1 MCLGI
6 LTWSCCRGWACSSQ
20 MSLLVQSYWSFKEA
34 SKITFAKSWGASRRP
49 WPRARASRAPPRSPL
64 RAKIL
69 APKMIATALALM
81 VISVAIKWKISANCN
96 ALKKQRLKSISY
108 LGQWEPK
115 RTKLGEPS
123 WWNVG
128 MFCKMMSF
136 YSARYATRGRQKQL
150 ESLVC
155 KQRTNNLRATFY
167 LCTAPSLFGIRHSS
181 SPFYRNILSMNVW
194 FFVGWYAFIYSC
206 ILNMKFSIFRKEVLL
221 GTRRKLYESAIGAFL
236 I

>member
-1 MCLGI
+1 MCDTGRRNV
-6 LTWSCCRGWACSSQ
+6 LTWSCWKGWACNSQ
-20 MSLLVQSYWSFKEA
+20 MSLLVQSYWSFNEA

-49 WPRARASRAPPRSPL
+49 RPRARASRAPPRSPL

-81 VISVAIKWKISANCN
+81 VISVAIKWKMSANCN

-150 ESLVC
+150 ESIWHA
-155 KQRTNNLRATFY
+155 KQRNTIYARFFIPARPHHY
-167 LCTAPSLFGIRHSS
+167 LA
-181 SPFYRNILSMNVW
+181 
-194 FFVGWYAFIYSC
+194 
-206 ILNMKFSIFRKEVLL
+206 
-221 GTRRKLYESAIGAFL
+221 
-236 I
+236 